1 MATKGKWVIVRDT
14 DGRPES
20 IRVMSWED
28 NDLMGDYKGCI
39 IADLTASHGNRSHA
53 IKEVEENAKLMVAA
67 KDLLWSLEMMVIW
80 AEKTVQPQLGDES
93 LPRGFEKAKEA
104 IKSAAE

>member
-1 MATKGKWVIVRDT
+1 MIVRDT

-39 IADLTASHGNRSHA
+39 IADLTASHGNRAHA
-53 IKEVEENAKLMVAA
+53 IKEVEDNAKLMVASKNLFHA
-67 KDLLWSLEMMVIW
+67 LQIMVTW
-80 AEKTVQPQLGDES
+80 AEMTVVPLHDDEI
-93 LPRGFEKAKEA
+93 LPRGFNKAKEA
-104 IKSAAE
+104 LKEATE

>member
-67 KDLLWSLEMMVIW
+67 KDMLVALEAVNNYFIDLQNKC
-80 AEKTVQPQLGDES
+80 ALTVSDERAWK
-93 LPRGFEKAKEA
+93 LTAKA
-104 IKSAAE
+104 IKSATE